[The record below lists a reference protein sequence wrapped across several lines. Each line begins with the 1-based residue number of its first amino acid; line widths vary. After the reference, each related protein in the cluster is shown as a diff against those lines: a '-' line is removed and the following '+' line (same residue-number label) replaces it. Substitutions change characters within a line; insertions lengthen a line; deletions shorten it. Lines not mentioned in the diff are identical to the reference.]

1 MNWNCGCTYCAE
13 KEVPVASA
21 ERRGDAVPVVVYYEM
36 GLSSLC
42 ARSVL
47 AASREAVVLEDG
59 ARDERRRRREVLFV
73 ILFCSYTGK

>member
-1 MNWNCGCTYCAE
+1 M
-13 KEVPVASA
+13 
-21 ERRGDAVPVVVYYEM
+21 VVYYEM

>member
-13 KEVPVASA
+13 NKVPVASA
-21 ERRGDAVPVVVYYEM
+21 ERRGGAVPVVVYYEM
-36 GLSSLC
+36 GFSSLC

-47 AASREAVVLEDG
+47 ATSREAVVLEDG
-59 ARDERRRRREVLFV
+59 ARDERRRRRDVLFV